1 MLFNKLRREDL
12 EKIFEKQ
19 MNELGANLHRSHPGI
34 VLNGKPDA
42 NAVDWI
48 LDQADSDRFG
58 ARELQRTV
66 RRLITLPLADWI
78 ISNPKIG
85 HEKNNILNVSYDVD
99 NHRASFDLEKGR

>member
-1 MLFNKLRREDL
+1 MLPSLMAGVN
-12 EKIFEKQ
+12 Q
-19 MNELGANLHRSHPGI
+19 VI
-34 VLNGKPDA
+34 VGDP
-42 NAVDWI
+42 
-48 LDQADSDRFG
+48 